1 MQIFIRLSTG
11 KTITMDVTNDTL
23 LSDVL
28 LYANEY
34 DNASSYSHLLLIKDY
49 YDNSNL
55 TVEKNKILELDTSL
69 ISLYKDRII
78 KEIILLAC

>member
-28 LYANEY
+28 MYANEY
-34 DNASSYSHLLLIKDY
+34 DNASSYRYLLLIKDY

-69 ISLYKDRII
+69 ISLYKDQII